1 MIPTICLLVCLLAIC
16 AYCWVMCADDCVV
29 LRDELAAERSDA
41 AIRNA
46 AHDRD
51 ARLAGDM
58 YLENQR
64 LRQRLEIS
72 DEIPF
77 DGIDARDATIA
88 SLEFDVERLR
98 EDIRSL
104 RMMLARTRRNHLRRM
119 GNVAVFRAVLQPS
132 KPREDTMLIFA
143 GRCFRAAW
151 EAKP

>member
-16 AYCWVMCADDCVV
+16 AYCWVICTV

-72 DEIPF
+72 DEIPY
-77 DGIDARDATIA
+77 DGIDARDAMIA
-88 SLEFDVERLR
+88 SLEFDVEQLR
-98 EDIRSL
+98 KE
-104 RMMLARTRRNHLRRM
+104 LARTRRNHMRRM

-132 KPREDTMLIFA
+132 KPREDAMLRFA
-143 GRCFRAAW
+143 GRCFRASLEGVQNAD
-151 EAKP
+151 PS